1 MTAQQQE
8 PLADQPACVWVHAD
22 DAPARAYGEGIT
34 IRPLWRQE
42 SGRSAQV
49 VDIAPGAVWP
59 GLDVHEPGPEEVFV
73 VEGVFNDGV
82 RDYPA
87 GTFLHCPAGS
97 SHVPQSTTGC
107 RLFVFYP
114 EG

>member
-1 MTAQQQE
+1 MTPHMPGYVWTE
-8 PLADQPACVWVHAD
+8 ADKVAGFTHGD
-22 DAPARAYGEGIT
+22 GIT
-34 IRPLWRQE
+34 IRPLWQRDD
-42 SGRSAQV
+42 RKAFV

-59 GLDVHEPGPEEVFV
+59 DLDVHEPGDEEVYV
-73 VEGVFNDGV
+73 AEGVFNDGV

-97 SHVPQSTTGC
+97 SHVPQSKTGC

>member
-1 MTAQQQE
+1 MQWSHVDEVPAS
-8 PLADQPACVWVHAD
+8 PYAD
-22 DAPARAYGEGIT
+22 GIT
-34 IRPLWRQE
+34 LRQMWAGDA
-42 SGRSAQV
+42 GRKCFV

-59 GLDVHEPGPEEVFV
+59 DLDVHEPGAEEVFV
-73 VEGVFNDGV
+73 VSGVFNDGV